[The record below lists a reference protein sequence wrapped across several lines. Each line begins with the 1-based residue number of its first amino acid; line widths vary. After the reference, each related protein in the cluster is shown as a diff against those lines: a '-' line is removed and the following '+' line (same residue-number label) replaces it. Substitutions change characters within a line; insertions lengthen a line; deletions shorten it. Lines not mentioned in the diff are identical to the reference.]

1 MAKDCCYKGARIE
14 KDAGSEADMA
24 LINEHTLSELSADDV
39 FTFKIAMC
47 DNRIDRDF
55 EAFDEAALRQMASL
69 FVGKTIIKDHKH
81 SADNQIG
88 RIYACEV
95 DQPGGL
101 SDTGEQYMQ
110 LVAKCYVL
118 VNDANAPLISDI
130 KGGIKKEVSVGFRL
144 GSAICSICG
153 TDNVKASCSHW
164 WGREY
169 DGKTCYFTLSG
180 ISDAYELSFVAV
192 PAQRGAGTVKGYACD
207 KVEEPAEPDTEK
219 EAEEEAGKEGPECSD
234 VGDDAEKQKE
244 IEIRLR
250 LKGAFIFEEDMYY
263 EQENA

>member
-1 MAKDCCYKGARIE
+1 MENDFCYKGARIE
-14 KDAGSEADMA
+14 KSAAGDGDLA
-24 LINEHTLSELSADDV
+24 LINRHTLAELTADDV

-55 EAFDEAALRQMASL
+55 EAFDEAALKQMAGL
-69 FVGKTIIKDHKH
+69 FVGKTIIKDHNHK
-81 SADNQIG
+81 ADNQIG

-95 DQPGGL
+95 EQPGGL
-101 SDTGEQYMQ
+101 SDTGDQYMQ

-118 VNDANAPLISDI
+118 VNEANANLIADI

-144 GSAICSICG
+144 SSAVCSICG
-153 TDNVKASCSHW
+153 TDNAKASCSHW
-164 WGREY
+164 WGKEY

-192 PAQRGAGTVKGYACD
+192 PAQREAGTVKSYACD
-207 KVEEPAEPDTEK
+207 KQKEPAEPKKEK
-219 EAEEEAGKEGPECSD
+219 EAEDPGDSGGGEEA
-234 VGDDAEKQKE
+234 AKQKG

-250 LKGAFIFEEDMYY
+250 LKGAFIFEEENTY